1 MNVGE
6 DPEIVD
12 WRRVRSVIEHENSL
26 VNNRITW
33 LLVSQGF
40 LFAAYGTLL
49 AGWGKAE
56 LKIGAGTFVALLL
69 ALFAISAYI
78 CVSTGIVLAAAVKHI
93 KFTQCWW
100 YKIKITT
107 ASARVIEEASYSL
120 SDRNQRHPYLQG
132 WKARK
137 HTRPFDTE
145 FMPYFFLGCWT
156 ILVFIGVIVAY
167 PTFWTEFL
175 NMRTRILTVVALFA
189 VATSIAIVAFKY
201 GKRSAGAEEKPVQ
214 EDGNTTARPV
224 N

>member
-1 MNVGE
+1 MRMNAGE
-6 DPEIVD
+6 DPEITD

-26 VNNRITW
+26 VNNRVTW

-49 AGWGKAE
+49 ASWGKGE

-78 CVSTGIVLAAAVKHI
+78 CLSIGIVLAAAVKHI
-93 KFTQCWW
+93 KFTHSWW
-100 YKIKITT
+100 YKIKMST
-107 ASARVIEEASYSL
+107 ASAEVIEEATYSW

-145 FMPYFFLGCWT
+145 FMPYFFLGGWT

-175 NMRTRILTVVALFA
+175 NVLTRILTVVALFA
-189 VATSIAIVAFKY
+189 VAILIAYVAYRY
-201 GKRSAGAEEKPVQ
+201 GKRTAGAEEKPVLPTSS
-214 EDGNTTARPV
+214 EAR
-224 N
+224 